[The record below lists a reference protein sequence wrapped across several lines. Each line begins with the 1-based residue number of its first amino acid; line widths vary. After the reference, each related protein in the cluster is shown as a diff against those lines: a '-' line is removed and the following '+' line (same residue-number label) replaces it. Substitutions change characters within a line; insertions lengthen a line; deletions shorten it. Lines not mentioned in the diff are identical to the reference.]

1 MNYSQDITL
10 DLNTNSCY
18 SVVNAKQGD
27 ANSRIIRI
35 FITENGNDYI
45 IPANATAAFR
55 LKKPDGKAILNEA
68 IIDYNTNS
76 ISVTLTGQ
84 ALSASGRGYADII
97 LYGSSQE
104 ILSTV
109 SFILIIMSAP
119 DVVDEIVSS
128 NEFTYLQTIVD
139 NANIAI
145 HESEAWANG
154 TRDGIPVQENSFEYQ
169 IYGSAFT
176 CEIDE
181 NIFRE
186 KVGIYP
192 GKTSTYKFTYNG
204 VGWLYTDEDGT
215 ETSEPVDLNSFG
227 ITIFG
232 LCYETNSIR
241 ITVTD
246 SDLQYKNNA
255 KYWAE
260 VSTYAKQAID
270 NLDISTTILSADSE
284 PSVDKYSVDDIT
296 VVYSSSTLGTIT
308 INNDLFLSKFNDFG
322 NYTFSYTNSI
332 WQYNGKNIDLTAC
345 GINYTGTPLNNDYII
360 INYIEHKHFNFN
372 IPRGLTGDVNFVTF
386 QIDPDTGL
394 LYMYKPD
401 NLTQV
406 DFEIIQNGNNR
417 GCLGVKIYTG
427 GNN

>member
-128 NEFTYLQTIVD
+128 NEFTYL
-139 NANIAI
+139 
-145 HESEAWANG
+145 
-154 TRDGIPVQENSFEYQ
+154 
-169 IYGSAFT
+169 
-176 CEIDE
+176 
-181 NIFRE
+181 
-186 KVGIYP
+186 
-192 GKTSTYKFTYNG
+192 
-204 VGWLYTDEDGT
+204 
-215 ETSEPVDLNSFG
+215 
-227 ITIFG
+227 
-232 LCYETNSIR
+232 
-241 ITVTD
+241 
-246 SDLQYKNNA
+246 
-255 KYWAE
+255 
-260 VSTYAKQAID
+260 
-270 NLDISTTILSADSE
+270 
-284 PSVDKYSVDDIT
+284 
-296 VVYSSSTLGTIT
+296 
-308 INNDLFLSKFNDFG
+308 
-322 NYTFSYTNSI
+322 
-332 WQYNGKNIDLTAC
+332 
-345 GINYTGTPLNNDYII
+345 
-360 INYIEHKHFNFN
+360 
-372 IPRGLTGDVNFVTF
+372 
-386 QIDPDTGL
+386 
-394 LYMYKPD
+394 
-401 NLTQV
+401 
-406 DFEIIQNGNNR
+406 
-417 GCLGVKIYTG
+417 
-427 GNN
+427 